1 MNRLPWEVMN
11 QLPVIRGSKQRQD
24 KLQERRLRHGY
35 VSRPED
41 TESFPNLG
49 YLIIYIL
56 KFIYYFCVG
65 C

>member
-1 MNRLPWEVMN
+1 MNRLPWEITR

-49 YLIIYIL
+49 YLHFKIYL
-56 KFIYYFCVG
+56 LLLCRVLRG
-65 C
+65 